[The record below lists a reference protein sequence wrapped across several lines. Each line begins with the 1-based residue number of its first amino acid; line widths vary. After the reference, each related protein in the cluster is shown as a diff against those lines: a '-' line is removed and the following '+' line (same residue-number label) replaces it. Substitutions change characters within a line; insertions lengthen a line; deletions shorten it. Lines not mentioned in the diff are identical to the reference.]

1 MEERQA
7 KTNPNNAKAIPKLS
21 RWFIRTAL
29 VYLLVSL
36 VAGVL
41 QVTSPPLRPL
51 LWPTYLHLLVLGW
64 LTQLIFGVAFW
75 MFPRYS
81 AKEPHGSESLGWT
94 SYWLLN
100 AGLII
105 RAVGEPSLA
114 LGTQTGWILVL
125 AAVLQLGAGWAFIL
139 NTWPRV
145 KLR

>member
-1 MEERQA
+1 M
-7 KTNPNNAKAIPKLS
+7 
-21 RWFIRTAL
+21 
-29 VYLLVSL
+29 
-36 VAGVL
+36 
-41 QVTSPPLRPL
+41 TSPALRQL

-94 SYWLLN
+94 SYWFLN
-100 AGLII
+100 AGLIL

-114 LGTQTGWILVL
+114 LGARTGWILVL
-125 AAVLQLGAGWAFIL
+125 AALLQLGAGWAFIL